1 MHWLTGMGHA
11 LEMAALMGWQMLWAL
26 ILGFGLS
33 AVVQATVS
41 RQKVARLMPDGSP
54 RSIAIASGLGAASSS
69 CSYAAVALART
80 LFRKGADFRAAMA
93 FEFASTNLVFELGLS
108 LIVLMGWRFA
118 AAEFVGGPVMI
129 VLLVVLLNV
138 FLRKRLVDEARAQAE
153 RGLLGRMEGH
163 AAMDMSIPNSA
174 SNPATDSGD
183 EDDTKSGRNDSWI
196 ARLRSPGAFTAIS
209 NIFVMEWAAVLGDI
223 VLGLVLSGC
232 IAAWVP
238 TSFWRHF
245 FLVGHPVLAR
255 WWGPVAG
262 PLVALVSFVCSVG
275 NVPLAAV
282 LWQHGLSFGGVIAF
296 LFGDLIILPIVNIHR
311 KYYGWRVALVL
322 LVLFYVAMATA
333 ALAVEWL
340 FFALH
345 LTPHAHGAGMAMHD
359 AFRWDHTAVL
369 NIVFLAIAAALLW
382 RFFRSGG
389 SGMLRHMNA
398 PMAGGGHGMHH
409 PHDGKGGEH
418 GQHSHSGATG

>member
-1 MHWLTGMGHA
+1 MHWLNEIGWALAMGA
-11 LEMAALMGWQMLWAL
+11 MMGWQMLWAL

-41 RQKVARLMPDGSP
+41 REKVAKLMPDGGP

-69 CSYAAVALART
+69 CSYAAVAIART

-118 AAEFVGGPVMI
+118 AAEFAGGPIMI
-129 VLLVVLLNV
+129 VLMVVLLN
-138 FLRKRLVDEARAQAE
+138 FFFGKKLVDQARAQAE

-163 AAMDMSIPNSA
+163 AAMDMA
-174 SNPATDSGD
+174 AQGD
-183 EDDTKSGRNDSWI
+183 TWL
-196 ARLRSPGAFTAIS
+196 ARLSSPEALTAVS
-209 NIFVMEWAAVLGDI
+209 HIFVMEWAAVLGDI

-238 TSFWRHF
+238 SAFWQRF
-245 FLVGHPVLAR
+245 FLVGHPALAH
-255 WWGPVAG
+255 WWGPFAG

-311 KYYGWRVALVL
+311 KYYGWRAALTL
-322 LVLFYVAMATA
+322 LVLFYAAMAAA
-333 ALAVEWL
+333 ALVVEWIFL
-340 FFALH
+340 ALH
-345 LTPHAHGAGMAMHD
+345 LTPHAQGMSMAMNMD
-359 AFRWDHTAVL
+359 FRWDHTTVL
-369 NIVFLAIAAALLW
+369 NIVFLALAAVLLL

-389 SGMLRHMNA
+389 ADMLRHMNE
-398 PMAGGGHGMHH
+398 PMPEDGGQSMHH
-409 PHDGKGGEH
+409 GAYHT
-418 GQHSHSGATG
+418 GQHDRQNDHGAMH

>member
-1 MHWLTGMGHA
+1 MHWLTEIGRALQMGA
-11 LEMAALMGWQMLWAL
+11 MMGWQMLWAL

-41 RQKVARLMPDGSP
+41 REKVAKLMPDGGP
-54 RSIAIASGLGAASSS
+54 RSVAIASGLGAASSS
-69 CSYAAVALART
+69 CSYAAVAIART

-129 VLLVVLLNV
+129 VLLVVLLNLC
-138 FLRKRLVDEARAQAE
+138 FRKRLVDEARKQAE

-163 AAMDMSIPNSA
+163 AAMDMA
-174 SNPATDSGD
+174 ATGD
-183 EDDTKSGRNDSWI
+183 TWWT
-196 ARLRSPGAFTAIS
+196 RLRSPEAFTAVS
-209 NIFVMEWAAVLGDI
+209 NTFVMEWAAVLPDI
-223 VLGLVLSGC
+223 VLGLVLAGC

-238 TSFWRHF
+238 AAFWQQF

-255 WWGPVAG
+255 WWGPFAG

-282 LWQHGLSFGGVIAF
+282 LWQHGLSFGGVVAF

-311 KYYGWRVALVL
+311 KYYGWHAALVL
-322 LVLFYVAMATA
+322 LVLFYVAMASA
-333 ALAVEWL
+333 ALAVEWIFL
-340 FFALH
+340 TLH
-345 LTPHAHGAGMAMHD
+345 LTPHAHGTQMAMEMG
-359 AFRWDHTAVL
+359 FRWDHTAVL
-369 NIVFLAIAAALLW
+369 NLVFLALAAVLLW

-389 SGMLRHMNA
+389 AGMLRHMNE
-398 PMAGGGHGMHH
+398 PMDEGHDMHHGHDGQGHHGQGDHGHG
-409 PHDGKGGEH
+409 
-418 GQHSHSGATG
+418 GAMP

>member
-1 MHWLTGMGHA
+1 
-11 LEMAALMGWQMLWAL
+11 MAAMMGWQMLWAL
-26 ILGFGLS
+26 LLGFGLS

-41 RQKVARLMPDGSP
+41 REKVARLMPDGGP

-69 CSYAAVALART
+69 CSYAAVAIARA

-118 AAEFVGGPVMI
+118 AAEFIGGPIMI
-129 VLLVVLLNV
+129 VLLVILLN
-138 FLRKRLVDEARAQAE
+138 FFFSKRLIESARQQAE

-163 AAMDMSIPNSA
+163 AAMDMSAKGETWLS
-174 SNPATDSGD
+174 
-183 EDDTKSGRNDSWI
+183 
-196 ARLRSPGAFTAIS
+196 RLRSPEAFTSIS
-209 NIFVMEWAAVLGDI
+209 HIFVMEWAAVLGDI

-238 TSFWRHF
+238 AAFWQRF
-245 FLVGHPVLAR
+245 FMVGHPALAR
-255 WWGPVAG
+255 WWGPLAG

-282 LWQHGLSFGGVIAF
+282 LWQHGLSFGGVVAF

-311 KYYGWRVALVL
+311 KYYGWRPALL
-322 LVLFYVAMATA
+322 LLALFYVAMAGA
-333 ALAVEWL
+333 AIAVEWI

-345 LTPHAHGAGMAMHD
+345 LTPHAHNAGMAMD
-359 AFRWDHTAVL
+359 MRFRWDHTAWL
-369 NIVFLAIAAALLW
+369 NLIFLALSAPLLW

-389 SGMLRHMNA
+389 AGMLRHMDE
-398 PMAGGGHGMHH
+398 PMQHEHNGGGEMHH
-409 PHDGKGGEH
+409 HPAH
-418 GQHSHSGATG
+418 GA

>member
-1 MHWLTGMGHA
+1 MHWLIEIGRALRMGA
-11 LEMAALMGWQMLWAL
+11 MMGWQMLWAL

-41 RQKVARLMPDGSP
+41 REKVAKLMPDGRP

-69 CSYAAVALART
+69 CSYAAVAIART

-118 AAEFVGGPVMI
+118 AAEFAGGPVMI
-129 VLLVVLLNV
+129 VLLVLLMNIFV
-138 FLRKRLVDEARAQAE
+138 HRRLVDAAHQQAE

-163 AAMDMSIPNSA
+163 AAMDMSI
-174 SNPATDSGD
+174 SNPAKDPRHGAD
-183 EDDTKSGRNDSWI
+183 EESDAANWI

-209 NIFVMEWAAVLGDI
+209 NIFVMEWAAVLPDI
-223 VLGLVLSGC
+223 LLGLVLSGC

-238 TSFWRHF
+238 AAFWQRF
-245 FLVGHPVLAR
+245 FLVGHPALAR
-255 WWGPVAG
+255 WWGPFAG

-311 KYYGWRVALVL
+311 KYYGWRVALTL
-322 LVLFYVAMATA
+322 LVLFYAAMAGA
-333 ALAVEWL
+333 AMAVEWL
-340 FFALH
+340 FLAFH
-345 LTPHAHGAGMAMHD
+345 LTPHAHATGMAMQMS
-359 AFRWDHTAVL
+359 FRWDHTAVL
-369 NIVFLAIAAALLW
+369 NIVFLTIAAVLLW

-389 SGMLRHMNA
+389 AGMLRHMNE
-398 PMAGGGHGMHH
+398 PMDEGHAMHHGNGGQHAAHGHGAI
-409 PHDGKGGEH
+409 D
-418 GQHSHSGATG
+418 

>member
-1 MHWLTGMGHA
+1 MHWLIEIGRALRMGA
-11 LEMAALMGWQMLWAL
+11 MMGWQMLWAL

-41 RQKVARLMPDGSP
+41 REKIAKLMPDGGP
-54 RSIAIASGLGAASSS
+54 RSIAIATGLGAASSS
-69 CSYAAVALART
+69 CSYAAVAIART

-108 LIVLMGWRFA
+108 LIVLVGWRFA

-129 VLLVVLLNV
+129 VLLVVLLNL
-138 FLRKRLVDEARAQAE
+138 FFGKRLVEAARRQAD

-163 AAMDMSIPNSA
+163 AAMDIA
-174 SNPATDSGD
+174 AQGD
-183 EDDTKSGRNDSWI
+183 TWLT
-196 ARLRSPGAFTAIS
+196 RLRSPQAFTAVS
-209 NIFVMEWAAVLGDI
+209 HIFVMEWAAVLGDI
-223 VLGLVLSGC
+223 VLGLVLAGC

-238 TSFWRHF
+238 AALWQRF
-245 FLVGHPVLAR
+245 FLVGHPALAR
-255 WWGPVAG
+255 WWGPLAG

-311 KYYGWRVALVL
+311 KYYGWRAALVL
-322 LVLFYVAMATA
+322 LVLFYAAMAGA
-333 ALAVEWL
+333 ALGVEWL

-345 LTPHAHGAGMAMHD
+345 LTPHAHVAEMTMEMG
-359 AFRWDHTAVL
+359 FRWDHTAVL

-382 RFFRSGG
+382 RFFGSGG
-389 SGMLRHMNA
+389 AGMLRHMNE
-398 PMAGGGHGMHH
+398 PVGDGGHGIHH
-409 PHDGKGGEH
+409 AAHDH
-418 GQHSHSGATG
+418 GATH

>member
-1 MHWLTGMGHA
+1 MHWIAEIARA
-11 LEMAALMGWQMLWAL
+11 LEMAAMMGWQMLWAL

-41 RQKVARLMPDGSP
+41 REKVAKLMPDGGL
-54 RSIAIASGLGAASSS
+54 RSTAIATALGAASSS
-69 CSYAAVALART
+69 CSYAAVAIART

-129 VLLVVLLNV
+129 VLLVLLMKIFV
-138 FLRKRLVDEARAQAE
+138 RRRLVDAAREQAE

-163 AAMDMSIPNSA
+163 AAMNMTA
-174 SNPATDSGD
+174 KGD
-183 EDDTKSGRNDSWI
+183 TWL
-196 ARLRSPGAFTAIS
+196 ARLRAPEAFTAIS
-209 NIFVMEWAAVLGDI
+209 NIFVMEWAAVLPDI
-223 VLGLVLSGC
+223 LLGLVLSGC

-238 TSFWRHF
+238 AEFWQRF
-245 FLVGHPVLAR
+245 FLAGHPALAR
-255 WWGPVAG
+255 WWGPFAG

-311 KYYGWRVALVL
+311 KYYGRRVALRL
-322 LVLFYVAMATA
+322 LVLFYVAMAGA
-333 ALAVEWL
+333 ALAVEWIFL
-340 FFALH
+340 ALH
-345 LTPHAHGAGMAMHD
+345 LTPRAHPAGMAMEMG
-359 AFRWDHTAVL
+359 FRWDHTAMS
-369 NIVFLAIAAALLW
+369 NIIFLAMAAVLLW
-382 RFFRSGG
+382 RFLRAGG
-389 SGMLRHMNA
+389 AGMLRHMNA
-398 PMAGGGHGMHH
+398 PMGEGHDMHH
-409 PHDGKGGEH
+409 GHSSGDGHEVM
-418 GQHSHSGATG
+418 Q

>member
-1 MHWLTGMGHA
+1 MHWLAEIGRA
-11 LEMAALMGWQMLWAL
+11 LAMAAMMGWLMLWAL

-33 AVVQATVS
+33 AVVQATVP
-41 RQKVARLMPDGSP
+41 REKVARLMPDGGP

-69 CSYAAVALART
+69 CSYAAVAIART

-108 LIVLMGWRFA
+108 LIVLLGWRFA

-129 VLLVVLLNV
+129 LLLVVLLNL
-138 FLRKRLVDEARAQAE
+138 FFGKRLMEEARSQAE

-163 AAMDMSIPNSA
+163 AAMDMSA
-174 SNPATDSGD
+174 KGETWL
-183 EDDTKSGRNDSWI
+183 E
-196 ARLRSPGAFTAIS
+196 RLRSPGAFTAIS
-209 NIFVMEWAAVLGDI
+209 NIFVMEWAAVLPDI

-238 TSFWRHF
+238 AAFWQRF
-245 FLVGHPVLAR
+245 FLVGDPALAR
-255 WWGPVAG
+255 WWGPLAG

-311 KYYGWRVALVL
+311 KYYGWRAALVL

-333 ALAVEWL
+333 ALVVEWIFL
-340 FFALH
+340 ALH
-345 LTPHAHGAGMAMHD
+345 LTPHAHATGMALEMG
-359 AFRWDHTAVL
+359 FRWDHTAVL
-369 NIVFLAIAAALLW
+369 NLVFLAIAAVLLW
-382 RFFRSGG
+382 QFFRAGG
-389 SGMLRHMNA
+389 AGMLRHMNE
-398 PMAGGGHGMHH
+398 PMSGDEHGGHHMHH
-409 PHDGKGGEH
+409 GQEPHGMTH
-418 GQHSHSGATG
+418 

>member
-1 MHWLTGMGHA
+1 MHWLSEIGRALAMG
-11 LEMAALMGWQMLWAL
+11 ALMGWQMLWAL

-41 RQKVARLMPDGSP
+41 REKVAKLMPDGGP
-54 RSIAIASGLGAASSS
+54 RSIAAASGLGAASSS
-69 CSYAAVALART
+69 CSYAAVAIART

-118 AAEFVGGPVMI
+118 AAEFVGGPIMI
-129 VLLVVLLNV
+129 VLLVVLLNI
-138 FLRKRLVDEARAQAE
+138 FFGKKLLDAAGAQAE

-163 AAMDMSIPNSA
+163 ASMDMA
-174 SNPATDSGD
+174 AKGD
-183 EDDTKSGRNDSWI
+183 TWT
-196 ARLRSPGAFTAIS
+196 ARLRSPEAFTAVS
-209 NIFVMEWAAVLGDI
+209 HIFVMEWAAVLGDI

-238 TSFWRHF
+238 AAFWERF
-245 FLVGHPVLAR
+245 FLVGHPALAH
-255 WWGPVAG
+255 WWGPLAG

-311 KYYGWRVALVL
+311 KYYGWRAALTL
-322 LVLFYVAMATA
+322 LVLFYAAMAA
-333 ALAVEWL
+333 AAMAVEWI
-340 FFALH
+340 FVALH
-345 LTPHAHGAGMAMHD
+345 LTPQAHAMSMAMEMG
-359 AFRWDHTAVL
+359 FRWDHTAIL
-369 NIVFLAIAAALLW
+369 NIVFLAIAAVLLW

-389 SGMLRHMNA
+389 ADMLRQMNE
-398 PMAGGGHGMHH
+398 PMPEDHAAHN
-409 PHDGKGGEH
+409 P
-418 GQHSHSGATG
+418 GQHDHGAIH

>member
-1 MHWLTGMGHA
+1 MHWLNEIGSALRMGA
-11 LEMAALMGWQMLWAL
+11 MMGWQMLWAL

-41 RQKVARLMPDGSP
+41 REKVAKLMPDGGP

-69 CSYAAVALART
+69 CSYAAVAIART

-108 LIVLMGWRFA
+108 LIVLLGWRFA
-118 AAEFVGGPVMI
+118 AAEFVGGPIMI
-129 VLLVVLLNV
+129 VLLVVLLNL
-138 FLRKRLVDEARAQAE
+138 FFGKRFVEAARVQAE

-163 AAMDMSIPNSA
+163 AAMDMA
-174 SNPATDSGD
+174 ATGD
-183 EDDTKSGRNDSWI
+183 TWM
-196 ARLRSPGAFTAIS
+196 ARLRSPGAFTS
-209 NIFVMEWAAVLGDI
+209 VSHIFVMEWAAVLGDI

-238 TSFWRHF
+238 AAFWQRF

-255 WWGPVAG
+255 WWGPLAG

-311 KYYGWRVALVL
+311 KYYGWRAALTL
-322 LVLFYVAMATA
+322 LVLFYTAMAGA
-333 ALAVEWL
+333 ALAVEWIFL
-340 FFALH
+340 VLH
-345 LTPHAHGAGMAMHD
+345 LTPHAHAAGMAMEMSI
-359 AFRWDHTAVL
+359 RWDRTAML
-369 NIVFLAIAAALLW
+369 NIVFLAIAAVLLW

-389 SGMLRHMNA
+389 AAMLRSMNEPMSPQDHM
-398 PMAGGGHGMHH
+398 GGHEHH
-409 PHDGKGGEH
+409 H
-418 GQHSHSGATG
+418 GAMR

>member
-1 MHWLTGMGHA
+1 MHWLNEIGRA
-11 LEMAALMGWQMLWAL
+11 LQMAAMMGWQMLWAL

-41 RQKVARLMPDGSP
+41 REKVAKLMPDGGP

-69 CSYAAVALART
+69 CSYAAVAIART

-129 VLLVVLLNV
+129 VLLVVLLNL
-138 FLRKRLVDEARAQAE
+138 FFSKRLTDEARRQAE

-163 AAMDMSIPNSA
+163 AAMDMA
-174 SNPATDSGD
+174 AKGD
-183 EDDTKSGRNDSWI
+183 TWL
-196 ARLRSPGAFTAIS
+196 ARLRSPQAFTAIS

-238 TSFWRHF
+238 AAFWQRF
-245 FLVGHPVLAR
+245 FLVGHPALAR
-255 WWGPVAG
+255 WWGPLAG

-311 KYYGWRVALVL
+311 KYYGWRAALVL
-322 LVLFYVAMATA
+322 LVLFYVAMAAA

-340 FFALH
+340 FLALH
-345 LTPHAHGAGMAMHD
+345 LTPHAHKGGMAMD
-359 AFRWDHTAVL
+359 MSFRWGHTAVL
-369 NIVFLAIAAALLW
+369 NVIFLAMAAVLLW
-382 RFFRSGG
+382 RFFRCRRRGD
-389 SGMLRHMNA
+389 A
-398 PMAGGGHGMHH
+398 AAY
-409 PHDGKGGEH
+409 E
-418 GQHSHSGATG
+418 

>member
-1 MHWLTGMGHA
+1 MHWLTEIGRALTMGA
-11 LEMAALMGWQMLWAL
+11 MMGWQMLWAL

-41 RQKVARLMPDGSP
+41 REKIAKLMPDGGP
-54 RSIAIASGLGAASSS
+54 RSIAIATGLGAASSS
-69 CSYAAVALART
+69 CSYAAVAIART

-129 VLLVVLLNV
+129 VVLVVLLNL
-138 FLRKRLVDEARAQAE
+138 FFGTRLVETARLQADH
-153 RGLLGRMEGH
+153 GLLGRMEGH
-163 AAMDMSIPNSA
+163 AAMDMA
-174 SNPATDSGD
+174 ASGD
-183 EDDTKSGRNDSWI
+183 TWL
-196 ARLRSPGAFTAIS
+196 ARLRSREVFTSIS
-209 NIFVMEWAAVLGDI
+209 HIFVMEWAAVLPDI
-223 VLGLVLSGC
+223 VLGLVLAGC

-238 TSFWRHF
+238 AAFWQRF

-255 WWGPVAG
+255 WWGPLAG

-282 LWQHGLSFGGVIAF
+282 LWKHGLSFGGVIAF

-311 KYYGWRVALVL
+311 KYYGWRAALLL
-322 LVLFYVAMATA
+322 LVLFYAAMAGA
-333 ALAVEWL
+333 ALMVEWL
-340 FFALH
+340 FLPLH
-345 LTPHAHGAGMAMHD
+345 LTPDAHAARMTMEM

-389 SGMLRHMNA
+389 AGMLRHMND
-398 PMAGGGHGMHH
+398 PVEDGGHGKHHAAHDHGAMH
-409 PHDGKGGEH
+409 
-418 GQHSHSGATG
+418 

>member
-1 MHWLTGMGHA
+1 MHWLNEIGSALRMG
-11 LEMAALMGWQMLWAL
+11 ALMGWQMLWAL

-41 RQKVARLMPDGSP
+41 REKVAKLMPDGSP

-69 CSYAAVALART
+69 CSYAAVAIART

-118 AAEFVGGPVMI
+118 AAEFVGGPIMI
-129 VLLVVLLNV
+129 VLLVVLLNL
-138 FLRKRLVDEARAQAE
+138 FFGKRFVEAARVQAE

-163 AAMDMSIPNSA
+163 AAMDMA
-174 SNPATDSGD
+174 ATGD
-183 EDDTKSGRNDSWI
+183 TWM
-196 ARLRSPGAFTAIS
+196 ARLRSPGAFTS
-209 NIFVMEWAAVLGDI
+209 VSHIFVMEWAAVLGDI

-238 TSFWRHF
+238 AAFWQRF

-255 WWGPVAG
+255 SWGPLAG

-311 KYYGWRVALVL
+311 KYYGWRAALTL
-322 LVLFYVAMATA
+322 LVIFYAAMACA
-333 ALAVEWL
+333 ALAVEWIFL
-340 FFALH
+340 ALH
-345 LTPHAHGAGMAMHD
+345 LTPHAHGAGMAMEMS
-359 AFRWDHTAVL
+359 FRWDHTAML
-369 NIVFLAIAAALLW
+369 NIVFLAMATVLLW

-389 SGMLRHMNA
+389 AAMLRSMNEPMSPEDHM
-398 PMAGGGHGMHH
+398 GGHEHHHGAMH
-409 PHDGKGGEH
+409 
-418 GQHSHSGATG
+418 

>member
-1 MHWLTGMGHA
+1 MHWLTEIGRALQMGA
-11 LEMAALMGWQMLWAL
+11 MMGWQMLWAL

-41 RQKVARLMPDGSP
+41 REKVAKLMPDGGP

-69 CSYAAVALART
+69 CSYAAVAIARA

-129 VLLVVLLNV
+129 VLLVVLLNL
-138 FLRKRLVDEARAQAE
+138 FFRKRLVDEARKQAE

-163 AAMDMSIPNSA
+163 AAMDMAAN
-174 SNPATDSGD
+174 GD
-183 EDDTKSGRNDSWI
+183 TWW
-196 ARLRSPGAFTAIS
+196 ARLRSPGAFTAVS
-209 NIFVMEWAAVLGDI
+209 NIFVMEWAAVLPDI

-238 TSFWRHF
+238 AAFWQRF

-255 WWGPVAG
+255 WWGPFAG

-282 LWQHGLSFGGVIAF
+282 LWQHGLSFGGVVAF

-311 KYYGWRVALVL
+311 KYYGWRAALVL
-322 LVLFYVAMATA
+322 LVMFYIAMASA
-333 ALAVEWL
+333 ALAVEWI
-340 FFALH
+340 FVALH
-345 LTPHAHGAGMAMHD
+345 LTPHAHAAQMAMD
-359 AFRWDHTAVL
+359 MDVRCDHTAVL
-369 NIVFLAIAAALLW
+369 NVVFLVLAAVLLW

-389 SGMLRHMNA
+389 AGMLRHMNE
-398 PMAGGGHGMHH
+398 PMDEGHDMHHGHHGQGDHGHGA
-409 PHDGKGGEH
+409 
-418 GQHSHSGATG
+418 GAMP

>member
-1 MHWLTGMGHA
+1 MHWLNEIGRALRMGA
-11 LEMAALMGWQMLWAL
+11 VMGWQMLWAL

-41 RQKVARLMPDGSP
+41 REKVAKLMPDGGP

-69 CSYAAVALART
+69 CSYAAVAIART

-118 AAEFVGGPVMI
+118 AAEFVGGPIMI
-129 VLLVVLLNV
+129 VLLVVLLNL
-138 FLRKRLVDEARAQAE
+138 FFGKRLVEAARRQAD

-163 AAMDMSIPNSA
+163 AAMDMA
-174 SNPATDSGD
+174 ATGD
-183 EDDTKSGRNDSWI
+183 TWL
-196 ARLRSPGAFTAIS
+196 ARLRSPGAFTAVS
-209 NIFVMEWAAVLGDI
+209 NIFVMEWAAVLPDI
-223 VLGLVLSGC
+223 LLGLVLSGC

-238 TSFWRHF
+238 AAFWQRF
-245 FLVGHPVLAR
+245 FLIGHPALAH
-255 WWGPVAG
+255 WWGPLAG

-311 KYYGWRVALVL
+311 KYYGWRAALTL
-322 LVLFYVAMATA
+322 LVLFYAAMATA
-333 ALAVEWL
+333 ALAVEWI
-340 FFALH
+340 FIALG
-345 LTPHAHGAGMAMHD
+345 LTPHAHAAGMAMEMS
-359 AFRWDHTAVL
+359 FRWDHTALL
-369 NIVFLAIAAALLW
+369 NIVFLAMAAVLLW

-389 SGMLRHMNA
+389 AGMLRHMNE
-398 PMAGGGHGMHH
+398 PMDEGHMDHSG
-409 PHDGKGGEH
+409 HDGHHDH
-418 GQHSHSGATG
+418 GAMH

>member
-1 MHWLTGMGHA
+1 MHWLSEIGRA
-11 LEMAALMGWQMLWAL
+11 LQMAAMMGWQMLWAL

-41 RQKVARLMPDGSP
+41 REKVAKLMPDGGP

-69 CSYAAVALART
+69 CSYAAVAIART

-129 VLLVVLLNV
+129 VLLVVLLNL
-138 FLRKRLVDEARAQAE
+138 FFRKRLVAEARQQAE

-163 AAMDMSIPNSA
+163 AAMDMA
-174 SNPATDSGD
+174 ATG
-183 EDDTKSGRNDSWI
+183 ETWW
-196 ARLRSPGAFTAIS
+196 ARLRSPEAFTAVS
-209 NIFVMEWAAVLGDI
+209 NTFVMEWAAVLPDI

-238 TSFWRHF
+238 ATFWQQF
-245 FLVGHPVLAR
+245 FLVGHPALAR
-255 WWGPVAG
+255 WWGPFAG

-282 LWQHGLSFGGVIAF
+282 LWQHGLSFGGVVAF

-311 KYYGWRVALVL
+311 KYYGWRAALVL
-322 LVLFYVAMATA
+322 LVLFYIAMASA
-333 ALAVEWL
+333 ALVVEWTFL
-340 FFALH
+340 ALH
-345 LTPHAHGAGMAMHD
+345 LTPHGQAAQMAMSMG
-359 AFRWDHTAVL
+359 FRWDHTTVLNLIFLALAAVL
-369 NIVFLAIAAALLW
+369 LS

-389 SGMLRHMNA
+389 AGMLRHMNE
-398 PMAGGGHGMHH
+398 PMDDGGHDMHH
-409 PHDGKGGEH
+409 AHHDH
-418 GQHSHSGATG
+418 GATG

>member
-1 MHWLTGMGHA
+1 MHLLIEIGRALQMGA
-11 LEMAALMGWQMLWAL
+11 MMGWQMLWAL

-41 RQKVARLMPDGSP
+41 REKVAKLMPDGGP

-69 CSYAAVALART
+69 CSYAAVAIART

-129 VLLVVLLNV
+129 VLLVVLLNL
-138 FLRKRLVDEARAQAE
+138 FFRRGLVDEARKQAE

-163 AAMDMSIPNSA
+163 AAMDMA
-174 SNPATDSGD
+174 AAGD
-183 EDDTKSGRNDSWI
+183 TWW
-196 ARLRSPGAFTAIS
+196 ARLRSPEAFTAVS
-209 NIFVMEWAAVLGDI
+209 NIFVMEWAAVLPDI

-238 TSFWRHF
+238 AAFWQRF
-245 FLVGHPVLAR
+245 FLVGHPALAR
-255 WWGPVAG
+255 WWGPLAG

-282 LWQHGLSFGGVIAF
+282 LWQHGLSFGGVVAF

-311 KYYGWRVALVL
+311 KYYGWRAALLL
-322 LVLFYVAMATA
+322 LVLFYIAMAGA
-333 ALAVEWL
+333 ALAVEWI
-340 FFALH
+340 FVALH
-345 LTPHAHGAGMAMHD
+345 LTPHAHTARMAMSMG
-359 AFRWDHTAVL
+359 FRWDHTTVL
-369 NIVFLAIAAALLW
+369 NLIFLALAAVLLW
-382 RFFRSGG
+382 RFFHSGG
-389 SGMLRHMNA
+389 AGMLRHMNE
-398 PMAGGGHGMHH
+398 PMDEGPEMHH
-409 PHDGKGGEH
+409 DHGQQGH
-418 GQHSHSGATG
+418 GQHGHGAGVMH

>member
-1 MHWLTGMGHA
+1 MHWLIEIGRALQMGA
-11 LEMAALMGWQMLWAL
+11 MMGWQMLWAL

-41 RQKVARLMPDGSP
+41 REKVAKLMPDGGA
-54 RSIAIASGLGAASSS
+54 RSIVIASGLGAASSS
-69 CSYAAVALART
+69 CSYAAVAIART

-129 VLLVVLLNV
+129 VLLVVLLNL
-138 FLRKRLVDEARAQAE
+138 FFGKRLVDEARKQAE

-163 AAMDMSIPNSA
+163 AAMDMA
-174 SNPATDSGD
+174 ATGD
-183 EDDTKSGRNDSWI
+183 TWL
-196 ARLRSPGAFTAIS
+196 ARLRSPEAFTAVS
-209 NIFVMEWAAVLGDI
+209 NIFVMEWAAVLPDI

-238 TSFWRHF
+238 AAFWQRF
-245 FLVGHPVLAR
+245 FLVGHPALAR
-255 WWGPVAG
+255 WWGPLAG

-311 KYYGWRVALVL
+311 KYYGWRAALVL
-322 LVLFYVAMATA
+322 LVLFYVAMAMA
-333 ALAVEWL
+333 ALAVEWIFL
-340 FFALH
+340 ELH
-345 LTPHAHGAGMAMHD
+345 LTPQAHAMRIAMEMG
-359 AFRWDHTAVL
+359 FRWDHTAVL
-369 NIVFLAIAAALLW
+369 NLVFLALAAVLLW

-389 SGMLRHMNA
+389 AGMLRHMNE
-398 PMAGGGHGMHH
+398 PMDGGHEMHH
-409 PHDGKGGEH
+409 GH
-418 GQHSHSGATG
+418 GHEAMH

>member
-1 MHWLTGMGHA
+1 MHWLTEIGRALTMG
-11 LEMAALMGWQMLWAL
+11 ALMGWQMLWAL

-41 RQKVARLMPDGSP
+41 REKVAKLMPDGGP

-69 CSYAAVALART
+69 CSYAAVAIART

-129 VLLVVLLNV
+129 VLLVVLLNL
-138 FLRKRLVDEARAQAE
+138 FFRKRLVDAARKQAE

-163 AAMDMSIPNSA
+163 AAMDMA
-174 SNPATDSGD
+174 ATGD
-183 EDDTKSGRNDSWI
+183 TWW
-196 ARLRSPGAFTAIS
+196 ARLRSPEAFTAIS
-209 NIFVMEWAAVLGDI
+209 NTFVMEWAAVLPDI
-223 VLGLVLSGC
+223 VLGLVLAGC

-238 TSFWRHF
+238 AAFWQRF
-245 FLVGHPVLAR
+245 FLVRHPVLAR
-255 WWGPVAG
+255 WWGPFAG

-282 LWQHGLSFGGVIAF
+282 LWQHGLSFGGVVAF

-311 KYYGWRVALVL
+311 KYYGWRAALVL
-322 LVLFYVAMATA
+322 LVLFYVAMAAA
-333 ALAVEWL
+333 ALAVEWI

-345 LTPHAHGAGMAMHD
+345 LTPDAHAARMAMD
-359 AFRWDHTAVL
+359 MDFRWDHTAVL
-369 NIVFLAIAAALLW
+369 NLVFLAVAAVLLW

-389 SGMLRHMNA
+389 AGMLRHMNE
-398 PMAGGGHGMHH
+398 PMEDGGHGMHH
-409 PHDGKGGEH
+409 AAHDHHDPH
-418 GQHSHSGATG
+418 GAMR

>member
-1 MHWLTGMGHA
+1 MHWLNEIGRALRMGA
-11 LEMAALMGWQMLWAL
+11 MMGWQMLWAL

-41 RQKVARLMPDGSP
+41 REKVAKLMPDGGP

-69 CSYAAVALART
+69 CSYAAVAIART

-118 AAEFVGGPVMI
+118 AAEFVGGPIMI
-129 VLLVVLLNV
+129 VLLVVLLNL
-138 FLRKRLVDEARAQAE
+138 FFGKRLVDAARVQAD

-163 AAMDMSIPNSA
+163 AAMDMA
-174 SNPATDSGD
+174 ATGD
-183 EDDTKSGRNDSWI
+183 TWM
-196 ARLRSPGAFTAIS
+196 ARLRSPGAFTS
-209 NIFVMEWAAVLGDI
+209 VSHIFVMEWAAVLGDI

-238 TSFWRHF
+238 AAFWQRF

-255 WWGPVAG
+255 WWGPMAG

-311 KYYGWRVALVL
+311 KYYGWRAALTL
-322 LVLFYVAMATA
+322 LVLFYAAMACA
-333 ALAVEWL
+333 ARAVEWI
-340 FFALH
+340 FIALH
-345 LTPHAHGAGMAMHD
+345 LTPGAHAARMTMEMSI
-359 AFRWDHTAVL
+359 RWDHTAML
-369 NIVFLAIAAALLW
+369 NLVFLAMATVLLW

-389 SGMLRHMNA
+389 AAMLRSMNEPMSPQDHM
-398 PMAGGGHGMHH
+398 GGHEHH
-409 PHDGKGGEH
+409 H
-418 GQHSHSGATG
+418 GAMR

>member
-1 MHWLTGMGHA
+1 MHWLIEIGRA
-11 LEMAALMGWQMLWAL
+11 LRMAAMMGWQMLWAL

-41 RQKVARLMPDGSP
+41 REKVAKLMPDGGP
-54 RSIAIASGLGAASSS
+54 RSIAIATGLGAASSS
-69 CSYAAVALART
+69 CSYAAVAIART

-118 AAEFVGGPVMI
+118 AAEFIGGPVMI
-129 VLLVVLLNV
+129 VLLVVLLDL
-138 FLRKRLVDEARAQAE
+138 FFTKRLVEEARAQAE

-163 AAMDMSIPNSA
+163 AAMDMA
-174 SNPATDSGD
+174 AEGD
-183 EDDTKSGRNDSWI
+183 TWL
-196 ARLRSPGAFTAIS
+196 ARLRSPQAFTAIS

-238 TSFWRHF
+238 AAFWQRF
-245 FLVGHPVLAR
+245 FLVGHPALAR
-255 WWGPVAG
+255 WWGPLAG

-322 LVLFYVAMATA
+322 LVLFYVAMASA
-333 ALAVEWL
+333 ALVVEWL
-340 FFALH
+340 FVALH
-345 LTPHAHGAGMAMHD
+345 LTPHAHAAGMAMEMG
-359 AFRWDHTAVL
+359 FQWDHTAVL
-369 NIVFLAIAAALLW
+369 NIVFLAIAAVLLW
-382 RFFRSGG
+382 RFFRAGG
-389 SGMLRHMNA
+389 VGMLRHMNE
-398 PMAGGGHGMHH
+398 PMSHGDGDGMHH
-409 PHDGKGGEH
+409 GHHDH
-418 GQHSHSGATG
+418 GAMH